1 MACCLVVLSF
11 RVKIFRG
18 RLRKNANAANG
29 NWILRKPLMVCVLS
43 AQGGSGFFR
52 EFTEV

>member
-11 RVKIFRG
+11 CVKMFRV
-18 RLRKNANAANG
+18 RLRENANAANG
-29 NWILRKPLMVCVLS
+29 NWILRKPLMVSVLS

-52 EFTEV
+52 EVTEV